1 MKAVFIFCFV
11 LTSFSNLFSPDDNLK
26 TGLFI
31 VDENES
37 CIDTSNF
44 IKINYSDETL
54 CIDNKPILTDANF
67 DSIKVN
73 IDTTSYGIDY
83 TLAIKLDSTS
93 AKTFAEVTKSLV
105 GKKIAII
112 VEGKVVS
119 VPVLRDP
126 ITSGRIAVFSDKETI
141 LEIEK
146 KLNKKKE

>member
-1 MKAVFIFCFV
+1 MKTILIICFV
-11 LTSFSNLFSPDDNLK
+11 IVNVSILFSQDNKIK
-26 TGLFI
+26 TGLYA
-31 VDENES
+31 VNENNS
-37 CIDTSNF
+37 CNDTVNF
-44 IKINYSDETL
+44 SKVNYSDGTL
-54 CIDNKPILTDANF
+54 CVDNKPILTNANF

-73 IDTTSYGIDY
+73 VDTTSYGIDY
-83 TLAIKLDSTS
+83 TLAIKLDSIS
-93 AKTFAEVTKSLV
+93 AKTFEKTTEGLV

-119 VPVLRDP
+119 VPILRDP

>member
-1 MKAVFIFCFV
+1 MF
-11 LTSFSNLFSPDDNLK
+11 TSLSNHFSQDNK
-26 TGLFI
+26 INTGLF
-31 VDENES
+31 VVSENDS
-37 CIDTSNF
+37 CIDTVNF
-44 IKINYSDETL
+44 SKINYSDGTL
-54 CIDNKPILTDANF
+54 CVENKPILTDANF

-83 TLAIKLDSTS
+83 TLAIKLDSIS
-93 AKTFAEVTKSLV
+93 AKTFEKTTEGLV

-119 VPVLRDP
+119 VPILRDP

>member
-1 MKAVFIFCFV
+1 MKVIILCFV
-11 LTSFSNLFSPDDNLK
+11 FLSLSNLCPHDNKIK
-26 TGLFI
+26 TGLYI
-31 VDENES
+31 VNKNDS
-37 CIDTSNF
+37 CTDTVNF
-44 IKINYSDETL
+44 HKINYSDEVL
-54 CIDNKPILTDANF
+54 CVDNKPILTDANF

-112 VEGKVVS
+112 VDGKVVS
-119 VPVLRDP
+119 APVLRDP

-146 KLNKKKE
+146 ELNKKKE